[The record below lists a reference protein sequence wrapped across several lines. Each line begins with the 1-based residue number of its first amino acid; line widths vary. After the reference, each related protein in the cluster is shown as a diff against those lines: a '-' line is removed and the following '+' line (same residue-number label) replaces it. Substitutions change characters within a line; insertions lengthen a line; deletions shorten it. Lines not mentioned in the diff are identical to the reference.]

1 MLDPQKQERLER
13 LILKQQIII
22 ANLKNQNAQLVE
34 DLHRLKHHDES
45 RGLRWFQR
53 LKALIQRMSSK

>member
-22 ANLKNQNAQLVE
+22 ANLKTQNAQLEE
-34 DLHRLKHHDES
+34 DLRRLKRHDES
-45 RGLRWFQR
+45 RGLGWFQR

>member
-22 ANLKNQNAQLVE
+22 ANLKTQNAQLEE
-34 DLHRLKHHDES
+34 DLRRLKRNDES
-45 RGLRWFQR
+45 RGLGWFHR
-53 LKALIQRMSSK
+53 LKALIQRMTSK

>member
-22 ANLKNQNAQLVE
+22 ANLKTQNAQLEE
-34 DLHRLKHHDES
+34 DLRRLKRDDES
-45 RGLRWFQR
+45 GRLGLLQR
-53 LKALIQRMSSK
+53 LKALIQRMTSK

>member
-22 ANLKNQNAQLVE
+22 ANLKTRNAQLEE
-34 DLHRLKHHDES
+34 DLRRLKRNDES
-45 RGLRWFQR
+45 RGLGWFQS
-53 LKALIQRMSSK
+53 LKALIQRMTSK

>member
-22 ANLKNQNAQLVE
+22 ANLKTQNAQLEE
-34 DLHRLKHHDES
+34 DLRRLKRHDEL
-45 RGLRWFQR
+45 RGIGWFQR
-53 LKALIQRMSSK
+53 LKALIQCMASK